1 MEFKGCSA
9 GSLAAKNDDGT
20 QGNFLPACDFSLQT
34 FTHRARFYPASVAF
48 QNSLVGKASKTFSFQ
63 HVRLMEPNIP
73 AMLDRDAGLSA
84 SVLFSEHPGCK
95 SKQDFLSFARPANT
109 TQNTSIVGA
118 RPGRK
123 RASPIIRLRSEGLP
137 TRGPF
142 PLWPIPANSSHRL
155 TWMRIWNY
163 RV

>member
-1 MEFKGCSA
+1 MFGWLF
-9 GSLAAKNDDGT
+9 GSKKRRRHSS
-20 QGNFLPACDFSLQT
+20 NFLPACDFSLQT

-95 SKQDFLSFARPANT
+95 SKQDFLSFARPAST
-109 TQNTSIVGA
+109 TQNTSNVGA

-123 RASPIIRLRSEGLP
+123 RASPIIRLRSEG
-137 TRGPF
+137 
-142 PLWPIPANSSHRL
+142 PLSTLANSSNSSHRL